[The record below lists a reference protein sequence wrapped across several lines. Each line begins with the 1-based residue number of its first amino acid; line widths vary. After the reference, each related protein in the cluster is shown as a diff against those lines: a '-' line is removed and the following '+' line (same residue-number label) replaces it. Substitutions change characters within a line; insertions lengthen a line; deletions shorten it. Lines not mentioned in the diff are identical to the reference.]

1 MDRVSVSE
9 VFMYVAYLSEPVSIV
24 NGGYENSWYRNR
36 CGVFNCYCFRISVYI
51 GIFLYL
57 L

>member
-57 L
+57 